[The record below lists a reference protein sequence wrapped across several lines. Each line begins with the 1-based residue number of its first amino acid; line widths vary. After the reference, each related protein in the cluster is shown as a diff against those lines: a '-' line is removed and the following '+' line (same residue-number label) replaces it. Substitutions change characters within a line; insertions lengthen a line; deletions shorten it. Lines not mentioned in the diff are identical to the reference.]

1 MLARSRMEALNAEIN
16 DPVLAGVALFG
27 DDDIVE
33 VAGRDVV
40 GRRLTWWPFD
50 TGVFDFQI

>member
-16 DPVLAGVALFG
+16 DPVLAGVSLFG
-27 DDDIVE
+27 HDIVE